1 TSVGYP
7 PTTNAPLEERL
18 AEHLE
23 SVVHYSTNA
32 VAVQS
37 RIREAVGDQRNL
49 EVVNFVA
56 KTFHNPDLAKRITLF
71 APFWVRRPQTWKN
84 KGATSFLDHQFVR
97 HAVPAFL
104 YADWFRLDD
113 STRLKWLCWFILFGQ
128 GGSLKRAAEIFRWKI
143 PARFPHYLQE
153 ARAQASP

>member
-1 TSVGYP
+1 
-7 PTTNAPLEERL
+7 
-18 AEHLE
+18 
-23 SVVHYSTNA
+23 
-32 VAVQS
+32 
-37 RIREAVGDQRNL
+37 
-49 EVVNFVA
+49 
-56 KTFHNPDLAKRITLF
+56 ITLF

-128 GGSLKRAAEIFRWKI
+128 GGSLKRAPEIFRWKI
-143 PARFPHYLQE
+143 HARFRHYLQE
-153 ARAQASP
+153 ARAQASPTEACLFAEVKRLGGSQTDFARVLQNPAFVIDPTERSAVESHSSFWHDTVRWLVTHGQAITDEES